1 MLQKVDISKGE
12 LDTEK
17 SELGRVVTQEKEE
30 SARDVAEMERMTT
43 EEKNAGEAQKIAE
56 EEKSKTDAKIDSEK
70 GRVDKC
76 VQKKNQLEESIKQE
90 DASFVATKTKLDGD
104 IGQEKLSIED
114 IRAQIAQVKED
125 QGKQQ
130 EIKVAANRAEQ
141 TSRRQEDE
149 ALRREKKQ
157 SDLAKEARDSTKEL
171 VAGSAKLIGETA
183 KAEITVNTALASTVT
198 NKARIAQLTA
208 KKALLQKQLEDVVAN
223 KAQTLLET
231 KKAELIA
238 QAAAGKKALSGATSL
253 IQTDAGV
260 EEAPYNPVASI
271 NQRLKSMKLF

>member
-1 MLQKVDISKGE
+1 MG
-12 LDTEK
+12 
-17 SELGRVVTQEKEE
+17 
-30 SARDVAEMERMTT
+30 
-43 EEKNAGEAQKIAE
+43 
-56 EEKSKTDAKIDSEK
+56 
-70 GRVDKC
+70 
-76 VQKKNQLEESIKQE
+76 
-90 DASFVATKTKLDGD
+90 
-104 IGQEKLSIED
+104 
-114 IRAQIAQVKED
+114 
-125 QGKQQ
+125 
-130 EIKVAANRAEQ
+130 AANRAEQ

-149 ALRREKKQ
+149 ALLREKKQ

-171 VAGSAKLIGETA
+171 VAGSTKLIGETA
-183 KAEITVNTALASTVT
+183 KAEITVNAALANTVT

-238 QAAAGKKALSGATSL
+238 QAAAG
-253 IQTDAGV
+253 V

>member
-43 EEKNAGEAQKIAE
+43 EEKNAGEAQKIAA

-70 GRVDKC
+70 GRVEKC